1 MSVER
6 SGARVGRRSRRH
18 GTVRTSA
25 RRARVG
31 LAPRAAWCALV
42 ALALLAG
49 SLGCSDAA
57 PPRPSILL
65 VTLDTTR
72 ADRLGC
78 YGSDAEASP
87 RLDALAAE
95 SLLYT
100 RALSTSSWT
109 LPAHASI
116 LTGKFTSSHGARADV
131 AGPIRLSS
139 AIEGPRSWRR
149 IRARGLSPLERTLP
163 VVLAEH
169 GYATA
174 AIVAGPWLKRVMGV
188 DLGFQSY
195 DDSRITSLNGRLAED
210 VTDAALRWLGQ
221 RPEAPFFLFLNYF
234 DPHDP
239 YKPPRGF
246 LRGAA
251 PRRGALDA
259 EVHRRKL
266 TRWAYEGEIRYMDH
280 HLGRLLDGMREL
292 GIYDETWIIV
302 TSDHGELLG
311 EHGIYGHGTTLH
323 EPLLRIP
330 LILKFP
336 GSRMAPGARDD
347 EVQLVDLFPTILDEL
362 GLEIPPDVQGSAL
375 GRRGHPAIAEVY
387 PLPFME
393 HARGD
398 FRMLR
403 DGSEKFVW
411 HSGGEHRLFDVV
423 ADPDESDDLAG
434 RRPER
439 ARNLQARLDD
449 YIASLPPPLEAGA
462 PRAVDAATEEALRG
476 LGYIE

>member
-1 MSVER
+1 V
-6 SGARVGRRSRRH
+6 
-18 GTVRTSA
+18 SA
-25 RRARVG
+25 LG
-31 LAPRAAWCALV
+31 
-42 ALALLAG
+42 LLATIAG
-49 SLGCSDAA
+49 ALGCSDATS
-57 PPRPSILL
+57 RQPSILL

-72 ADRLGC
+72 ADHLGC
-78 YGSDAEASP
+78 YGSDAETSP
-87 RLDALAAE
+87 HLDALAAE
-95 SLLYT
+95 SVLYT
-100 RALSTSSWT
+100 RAISTSSWT

-131 AGPIRLSS
+131 AGPIRLTS

-163 VVLAEH
+163 LVLGEH

-195 DDSRITSLNGRLAED
+195 DDSGITSLNGRLAED
-210 VTDAALRWLGQ
+210 VTDAALRWLRQ

-239 YKPPRGF
+239 YGPPPEF
-246 LRGAA
+246 LRGT
-251 PRRGALDA
+251 PQRRGEVDA
-259 EVHRRKL
+259 EARRRRL

-280 HLGRLLDGMREL
+280 HLGRLLDGLREL
-292 GIYDETWIIV
+292 GIYDETWILV

-323 EPLLRIP
+323 EPLLQIP
-330 LILKFP
+330 LILKYP
-336 GSRMAPGARDD
+336 GSRVAPGTRD
-347 EVQLVDLFPTILDEL
+347 EEAQLVDLLPTILSEL
-362 GLEIPPDVQGSAL
+362 GLEIPQGVQGTPL
-375 GRRGHPAIAEVY
+375 GRTGHPLIAEVY

-403 DGSEKFVW
+403 EESDKFVW
-411 HSGGEHRLFDVV
+411 HSDGDHLLFDVV
-423 ADPDESDDLAG
+423 ADPTESSDLS
-434 RRPER
+434 RRHPER
-439 ARNLQARLDD
+439 ARSMHARLED
-449 YIASLPPPLEAGA
+449 YIASLPAPQQGGA
-462 PRAVDAATEEALRG
+462 PREVDAATEEALRG
-476 LGYIE
+476 LGYVE